1 MEAIALSSDS
11 RNGSH
16 APTGSWDHS
25 VDLLI
30 VGSGAGA
37 MAAAITAHDRG
48 GKTLL
53 IEKTHLYGGS
63 SAMSGGSLWIPN
75 NHLMAAAGVNDTPDE
90 ALTYLKHITRGA
102 VPEEKLVRYVD
113 TAPKM
118 LRYLSERGH
127 LRMQSMLTYTDYYPE
142 APGGKPGGRSVE
154 PEHFDAR
161 ALGDDFDRL
170 REPALQELVVGRMSM
185 TATEAHHLLARHPG
199 WIGLTSKIMSRYWLD
214 FGQRMKS
221 KRDRCLSLGN
231 ALVGMLRRT
240 MLDRQMPL
248 WLETAARE
256 LVVENGRVV
265 GLVAEQRGRTIRI
278 RAEKGVVLAAGGFES
293 NDAMRKQYLP
303 NPTEASWTTA
313 NPGNTGDAIQM
324 GLALGAGIDLMDD
337 AWWGPTTVVPG
348 ETRARMLV
356 IEKGLPG
363 SIFVNK
369 RGQRFLNEASPYND
383 ICKAMYANHTPE
395 SPCVPAYMIFDA
407 TYRKKYPCGPFFPGS
422 QQPDWALPRQL
433 KETRYLKKADTL
445 DGLAAELGI
454 DAAGLK
460 ASVARMNDFARN
472 GKDLDFR
479 RGESL
484 FDRYYGDEK
493 VQPNPCLAALETP
506 PYYGLVI
513 YAGDLGTKGGL
524 TVDASARVLRT
535 DGSVVPGLFAIGN
548 CSASAMGRTYPGAG
562 GTMGPAMT
570 FGYILACENIGN

>member
-1 MEAIALSSDS
+1 MSAEL
-11 RNGSH
+11 RNGSSS
-16 APTGSWDHS
+16 ANGTAWDHS

-37 MAAAITAHDRG
+37 MATAIVAHDRG
-48 GKTLL
+48 GKALI
-53 IEKTHLYGGS
+53 IEKTALYGGS

-75 NHLMAAAGVNDTPDE
+75 NHLMAAAGVNDTPDD

-102 VPEEKLVRYVD
+102 VPEEKLVRYVE
-113 TAPKM
+113 TAPTM
-118 LRYLSERGH
+118 LRYFSERGR

-161 ALGDDFDRL
+161 ELGDDFDRL
-170 REPALQELVVGRMSM
+170 REPALQELVMGRMSM

-214 FGQRMKS
+214 VGQRMKS

-231 ALVGMLRRT
+231 ALVGMLRRS
-240 MLDRQMPL
+240 MLDRNLPL

-256 LVVENGRVV
+256 IVVEDGRVV
-265 GLVAEQRGRTIRI
+265 GLVAEQNGRAIRI
-278 RAEKGVVLAAGGFES
+278 RAEKGLVLAAGGFES

-383 ICKAMYANHTPE
+383 ICKAMYANHSEE

-422 QQPDWALPRQL
+422 QQPDWALPKQL
-433 KETRYLKKADTL
+433 KTTRYLKKSDTL
-445 DGLAAELGI
+445 EGLAAELGV
-454 DAAGLK
+454 DAAGLM
-460 ASVARMNDFARN
+460 AAVTRMNEFARN
-472 GKDLDFR
+472 GKDLDFH

-493 VQPNPCLAALETP
+493 VRPNPCLAALETP
-506 PYYGLVI
+506 PYYGLVV

-524 TVDASARVLRT
+524 MTDASARVLRD
-535 DGSVVPGLFAIGN
+535 DGSVIAGLYAIGN

-570 FGYILACENIGN
+570 FGYILACETVGG

>member
-1 MEAIALSSDS
+1 MAVDTRSDS
-11 RNGSH
+11 QALHG
-16 APTGSWDHS
+16 WDHS

-37 MAAAITAHDRG
+37 MATAICAHDRG
-48 GKTLL
+48 GKPLI

-63 SAMSGGSLWIPN
+63 SAMSGGSLWVPN
-75 NHLMAAAGVNDTPDE
+75 NHLMAAAGVQDSPDE
-90 ALTYLKHITRGA
+90 ALTYLRHITGGVVA
-102 VPEEKLVRYVD
+102 DEKLQRYVA
-113 TAPKM
+113 TAPEM

-161 ALGDDFDRL
+161 VLGDDFDQL
-170 REPALQELVVGRMSM
+170 REPALQELVMGRMSM

-199 WIGLTSKIMSRYWLD
+199 WVGLTSKIMSRYWLD
-214 FGQRMKS
+214 FGGRVKG

-240 MLDRQMPL
+240 MLDRKIPL

-256 LVVENGRVV
+256 LVVEDGRVV

-278 RAEKGVVLAAGGFES
+278 RAEKGLVLAAGGFES
-293 NDAMRKQYLP
+293 NDAMRKKYLP

-324 GLALGAGIDLMDD
+324 GLALGAGLDLMDD

-348 ETRARMLV
+348 EDRARMLV

-369 RGQRFLNEASPYND
+369 RGQRFVNEASPYND
-383 ICKAMYANHTPE
+383 ICKAMYANHSAE

-422 QQPDWALPRQL
+422 QQPDWALPKRL
-433 KETRYLKKADTL
+433 KETRYLKKSDTL
-445 DGLAAELGI
+445 EGLAAELGI

-460 ASVARMNDFARN
+460 ASVARMNASARN
-472 GKDLDFR
+472 GKDSEFH

-484 FDRYYGDEK
+484 FDRYYGDDK
-493 VQPNPCLAALETP
+493 VQPNPCLAPLETA
-506 PYYGLVI
+506 PYYALIV

-524 TVDASARVLRT
+524 TTDASARVVRD
-535 DGSVVPGLFAIGN
+535 DGSVIPGLFAIGN

-570 FGYILACENIGN
+570 FGYILACETIGN